1 VGNDV
6 RWLDAE
12 EQRAWRA
19 WLDAHA
25 HLSARLNRELQA
37 SSGLSLSDYDVLVHL
52 TDVPDGRLR
61 AYELGA
67 GLEWEKSRV
76 SRQVGRM
83 ADRGLVAKEASP
95 EDGRGAYVAIT
106 PAGRRAIEAAA
117 PAHVELVRTLLFDG
131 LSATQVRTLAS
142 VALSVLERLDGGD
155 PNGPAVASGSRKDEG
170 QPA

>member
-1 VGNDV
+1 VANDV
-6 RWLDAE
+6 RWLDAD

-25 HLSARLNRELQA
+25 HLSARLNRELQG

-52 TDVPDGRLR
+52 TDVPEGRLR

-76 SRQVGRM
+76 SRQVARM
-83 ADRGLVAKEASP
+83 AERGLVTKEASP

-106 PAGRRAIEAAA
+106 PTGRRAIEAAA
-117 PAHVELVRTLLFDG
+117 PAHVELVRKLLFDG
-131 LSATQVRTLAS
+131 LSAPQVRTLATI
-142 VALSVLERLDGGD
+142 ALSVLDRLEHD
-155 PNGPAVASGSRKDEG
+155 S
-170 QPA
+170 